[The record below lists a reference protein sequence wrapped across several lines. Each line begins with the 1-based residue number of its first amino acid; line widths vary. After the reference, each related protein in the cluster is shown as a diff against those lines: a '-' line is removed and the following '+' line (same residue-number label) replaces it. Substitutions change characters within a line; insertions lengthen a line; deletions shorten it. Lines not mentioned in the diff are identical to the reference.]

1 MMLVLLFQSSSYV
14 QIVAYTILMCL
25 KKKKK
30 RHVLLLSLMIFV
42 MSRIHTLLIHIF
54 FKKSFKRNPEKL
66 TFFSIYPL

>member
-30 RHVLLLSLMIFV
+30 KTCASFIFDD
-42 MSRIHTLLIHIF
+42 LCY
-54 FKKSFKRNPEKL
+54 E
-66 TFFSIYPL
+66 

>member
-30 RHVLLLSLMIFV
+30 KDMC
-42 MSRIHTLLIHIF
+42 F
-54 FKKSFKRNPEKL
+54 FYL
-66 TFFSIYPL
+66 